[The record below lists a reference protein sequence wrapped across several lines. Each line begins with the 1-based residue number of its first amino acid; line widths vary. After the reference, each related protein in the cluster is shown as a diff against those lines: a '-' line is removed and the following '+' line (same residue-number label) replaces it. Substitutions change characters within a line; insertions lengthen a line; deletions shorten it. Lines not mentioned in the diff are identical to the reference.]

1 MDISQFKGK
10 TTEEIQN
17 ELSAMLDENKAKLD
31 AMTDEATL
39 KELEESVDKE
49 QADFDEY
56 LKSVNYTLSTD
67 DVDFEDK
74 KMKVSDLKNAIIYFL
89 NRTEVDFQ
97 YALGL
102 HGLIKIWKTTPLTE
116 ISYGAY
122 DSTLRLLGQQKYKGN
137 SEWINI
143 LSINNY
149 LARAHEEYFRDR
161 SVMVYLAEY
170 RNAIVNRIQLIHK
183 EVETTSEEADTTS
196 KKKTKKTDASK

>member
-1 MDISQFKGK
+1 MDISQFKDK

-31 AMTDEATL
+31 SMTDEDEL
-39 KELEESVDKE
+39 KNLEESVDKE

-67 DVDFEDK
+67 DVEFEDK
-74 KMKVSDLKNAIIYFL
+74 QMKVSDLKNAIIYFL

-102 HGLIKIWKTTPLTE
+102 HGLIKIWKTTPLKE

-170 RNAIVNRIQLIHK
+170 RNAIVNRIQLVHK
-183 EVETTSEEADTTS
+183 EVETTSDVADTTS
-196 KKKTKKTDASK
+196 KKKTKKSDTSK